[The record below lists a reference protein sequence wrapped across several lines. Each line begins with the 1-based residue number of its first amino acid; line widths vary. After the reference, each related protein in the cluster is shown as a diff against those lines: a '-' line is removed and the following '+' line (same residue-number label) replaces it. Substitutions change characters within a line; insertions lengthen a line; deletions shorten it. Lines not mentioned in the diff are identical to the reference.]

1 MKRKISALK
10 LKHTYYVQFSNL
22 KVLKVAKKLRKI
34 IKLTEE
40 REKEIFWVNIY
51 FNVISSLTL
60 SKRKRDST
68 IDSINLLINKT
79 TRVINILYRAHLETK
94 N

>member
-40 REKEIFWVNIY
+40 REREREREKKKF
-51 FNVISSLTL
+51 FG
-60 SKRKRDST
+60 
-68 IDSINLLINKT
+68 
-79 TRVINILYRAHLETK
+79 
-94 N
+94 